1 MKTRKLFSHWYD
13 ELQEQI
19 EVFGGTHR
27 EFLENVSEWLEE
39 YKKLKE
45 NSFFNFDSPVA
56 RIDEKSYNKA
66 IDDFAEK
73 LHNLCGWEENDFQYP
88 YLLHESR
95 IDEIAEQMKAGVED
109 GK

>member
-1 MKTRKLFSHWYD
+1 MTLD
-13 ELQEQI
+13 EAIVHAKEQT

-45 NSFFNFDSPVA
+45 NSFFNFDGPVA

-66 IDDFAEK
+66 IDEFAEAIIQRLK
-73 LHNLCGWEENDFQYP
+73 DC
-88 YLLHESR
+88 
-95 IDEIAEQMKAGVED
+95 IDEFRLFEGEDVFEVAEKMKAGE
-109 GK
+109 